1 MRLPGCQSGSSWSN
15 RTSGSIRRQHCRP
28 SLPSTASA
36 TMTRSPLAVRLTVD
50 ERLVVVHNEPN
61 RYKHEFPS
69 TGPTGAAR

>member
-1 MRLPGCQSGSSWSN
+1 MSGCTRRLQ
-15 RTSGSIRRQHCRP
+15 CRP

-36 TMTRSPLAVRLTVD
+36 TTTRSLSAVRLALDDGVD

-61 RYKHEFPS
+61 TRKHGFPS